1 MLNYLKYRTQLNTF
15 AGNVLNSHRVQC
27 LENSYFLSAHAH
39 GKCSREFEVIMKW
52 WWMRISSVRSNM
64 IRILIEKAVLQINKF
79 VPNYMSDFP
88 KMTKGNTSFLIWDE
102 WAIVGKPRVIY
113 IDSNIPSF
121 ITCGLKTML
130 CSTCLTAYQVKVNL
144 TSSDMLSCFRWHGT
158 AFVKIIY
165 YLTV

>member
-39 GKCSREFEVIMKW
+39 GKCSRDFEVIMKW

-64 IRILIEKAVLQINKF
+64 MRILIEKAVLQINKF

-88 KMTKGNTSFLIWDE
+88 KMTKGNTSFFIWDNE
-102 WAIVGKPRVIY
+102 PSSVNHGWFTSIPIFPLSSLVVSKPCY
-113 IDSNIPSF
+113 AAPA
-121 ITCGLKTML
+121 LQ
-130 CSTCLTAYQVKVNL
+130 LTK
-144 TSSDMLSCFRWHGT
+144 SR
-158 AFVKIIY
+158 
-165 YLTV
+165 